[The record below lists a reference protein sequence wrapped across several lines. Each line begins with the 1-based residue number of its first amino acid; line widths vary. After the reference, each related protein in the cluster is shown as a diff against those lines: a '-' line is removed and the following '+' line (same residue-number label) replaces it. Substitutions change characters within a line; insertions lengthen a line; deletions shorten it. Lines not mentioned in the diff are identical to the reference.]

1 MINRVGLSLA
11 ALTATVALAAC
22 GDKTSAP
29 ADAPAAPAAPAAA
42 PAGPLTAT
50 FADPATWNGKT
61 VPASQV
67 CQKFKGSGATPAL
80 NLTNVPAA
88 TTAVVL
94 AFNDETYQAMNNG
107 GHGAVRFA
115 VTPANGAVTLPSA
128 PGETDALPAGV
139 TTEKAHLASD
149 YSGTGGAYLPPCS
162 GGKGNTYTATVT
174 ALDAAGAKLG
184 ETRIVLGTY

>member
-1 MINRVGLSLA
+1 MLDLLEHPLSPYA
-11 ALTATVALAAC
+11 QKVKIALAEK
-22 GDKTSAP
+22 GVPFTVRTP
-29 ADAPAAPAAPAAA
+29 DAM
-42 PAGPLTAT
+42 
-50 FADPATWNGKT
+50 
-61 VPASQV
+61 
-67 CQKFKGSGATPAL
+67 GSGATPAL
-80 NLTNVPAA
+80 TLANVPAG
-88 TTAVVL
+88 TSAVVL

-115 VTPANGAVTLPSA
+115 VTPTNGAVSLPSV

-174 ALDAAGAKLG
+174 ALGAGDAKLG

>member
-1 MINRVGLSLA
+1 MMNRVGLCLA
-11 ALTATVALAAC
+11 ALAASAALASC
-22 GDKTSAP
+22 GEKAGDAATAP
-29 ADAPAAPAAPAAA
+29 AEPAAAPAAPAAPMSAS
-42 PAGPLTAT
+42 
-50 FADPATWNGKT
+50 FADPAWNGQK
-61 VPASQV
+61 VPDKQW
-67 CQKFKGSGATPAL
+67 CQKFGGSGATPAL
-80 NLTNVPAA
+80 TLANVPAG
-88 TTAVVL
+88 TSAVVL
-94 AFNDETYQAMNNG
+94 AFNDETYEAMNNG

-115 VTPANGAVTLPSA
+115 VTPTNGAVSLPSV

-174 ALDAAGAKLG
+174 ALGAGDAKLG

>member
-1 MINRVGLSLA
+1 MINRVGLSLV
-11 ALTATVALAAC
+11 ALTAAASLAAC
-22 GDKTSAP
+22 GDKASAP
-29 ADAPAAPAAPAAA
+29 ADTAAAPAAAPAAPAAPMAVA
-42 PAGPLTAT
+42 
-50 FADPATWNGKT
+50 FADPAWDGQK
-61 VPASQV
+61 VPQNQW

-80 NLTNVPAA
+80 TVSNVPDGTSAI
-88 TTAVVL
+88 VV

-115 VTPANGAVTLPSA
+115 VTPANGSVSLPSV

-174 ALDAAGAKLG
+174 ALSAGGGKLG
-184 ETRIVLGTY
+184 ESRIVLGTY